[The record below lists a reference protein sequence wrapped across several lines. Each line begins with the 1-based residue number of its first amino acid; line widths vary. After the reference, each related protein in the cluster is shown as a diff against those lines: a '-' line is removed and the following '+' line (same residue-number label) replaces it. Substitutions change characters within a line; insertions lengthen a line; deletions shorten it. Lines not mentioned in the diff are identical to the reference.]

1 VVRGR
6 SVAPSD
12 ATTPPTRAV
21 PPRTPDLM
29 TSTPTPM
36 PVQEPLHGCVRC
48 GARIPVS
55 QAMCEQCNPLGLK
68 EPAPSQAHATV
79 FIGIIAG
86 VVLLAVAAR
95 LVFSGVGPFE
105 GGITNVAAGDAGLE
119 VTLTV
124 TNAGSGASSTTC
136 RITDPSKPGIGPET
150 AYVTS
155 PIIQPGA
162 TLSFDTV
169 VTSLGTTVKPLDAD
183 CDTTR

>member
-1 VVRGR
+1 
-6 SVAPSD
+6 
-12 ATTPPTRAV
+12 
-21 PPRTPDLM
+21 M
-29 TSTPTPM
+29 TSAPTPM
-36 PVQEPLHGCVRC
+36 PVPEPLHGCVRC

-79 FIGIIAG
+79 FIGIIAA

-105 GGITNVAAGDAGLE
+105 GGITAIVPADNGLR

-124 TNAGSGASSTTC
+124 TNAGSNASSTTC
-136 RITDPSKPGIGPET
+136 RITDPSLPGIGPET

-162 TLSFDTV
+162 TVTFDTV
-169 VTSLGTTVKPLDAD
+169 VPGVGTTVKPLNAD
-183 CDTTR
+183 CDT

>member
-1 VVRGR
+1 M
-6 SVAPSD
+6 
-12 ATTPPTRAV
+12 TPAHTQ
-21 PPRTPDLM
+21 
-29 TSTPTPM
+29 M
-36 PVQEPLHGCVRC
+36 PAQEPLHGCVRC

-79 FIGIIAG
+79 FIGIIAA

-95 LVFSGVGPFE
+95 FVFSGVGPFE
-105 GGITNVAAGDAGLE
+105 GGIASVEPADAGLR

-124 TNAGSGASSTTC
+124 TNAGTGASSTTC
-136 RITDPSKPGIGPET
+136 RITDPSLPGIGPET

-162 TLSFDTV
+162 TITFDTV
-169 VTSLGTTVKPLDAD
+169 VNSFGTSVKPLDAD
-183 CDTTR
+183 CDTGR